1 VRGWKLIAL
10 LTGDTGFI
18 GTNMS
23 KFLHEKNVEVIG
35 FSRRKGFDI
44 FNKAQLRDAA
54 RNCDV
59 LYHLAAEA
67 KPGESV
73 LDPVNTIDLNLKG
86 SLNVLEVCREL
97 GVPLVYPSSCEIYG
111 DSQTPIDEDYP
122 INPTNPYA
130 ASKAAVDRFCYTYHR
145 CYGLNVKIVRLFNP
159 YGPHQ
164 QLNKI
169 VPAFYF
175 QALNERPITV
185 YGAGS
190 DTRDYVY
197 VQDIVRGLWMARNLP
212 AGEAVNL
219 ATGEA
224 TTNLEVAQLIKEL
237 TGSSSEIKFV
247 NYPEAFGGIR
257 HQTGSYEKAKKLM
270 RWEPRTVLREGV
282 RETLAW
288 LGQINMDEG

>member
-1 VRGWKLIAL
+1 
-10 LTGDTGFI
+10 
-18 GTNMS
+18 
-23 KFLHEKNVEVIG
+23 
-35 FSRRKGFDI
+35 
-44 FNKAQLRDAA
+44 
-54 RNCDV
+54 
-59 LYHLAAEA
+59 
-67 KPGESV
+67 
-73 LDPVNTIDLNLKG
+73 
-86 SLNVLEVCREL
+86 
-97 GVPLVYPSSCEIYG
+97 
-111 DSQTPIDEDYP
+111 
-122 INPTNPYA
+122 
-130 ASKAAVDRFCYTYHR
+130 
-145 CYGLNVKIVRLFNP
+145 
-159 YGPHQ
+159 
-164 QLNKI
+164 
-169 VPAFYF
+169 
-175 QALNERPITV
+175 V